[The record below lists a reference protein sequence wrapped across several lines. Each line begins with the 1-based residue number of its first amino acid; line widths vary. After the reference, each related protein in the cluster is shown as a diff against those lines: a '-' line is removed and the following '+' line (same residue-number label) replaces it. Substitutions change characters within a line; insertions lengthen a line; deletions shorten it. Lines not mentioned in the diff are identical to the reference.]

1 MNSQVGGEVEEVVPS
16 ARRLSE
22 TLRDTGHDFNTAVA
36 DLIDNCISADATE
49 VKITARFNEGDPWI
63 RIADNGKGMS
73 PDVLNEALRFGS
85 EVEQYAADDLGKFG
99 IGLKTA
105 SHSQCRRLIVA
116 TRPRKTSPIHC
127 RVHDLDHLGTSNRWE
142 IQVLAAS
149 AVPVRASE
157 PLSRDRVGTV
167 ILWENL
173 DRLRNYAA
181 PAGKQARDGFNRRL
195 DDLNQHLGTVF
206 HRFIEGSVPRRSRL
220 KISIENEVVRAWD
233 PFCRNAS
240 QTETWQEQQYEVHAG
255 KVRGAALL
263 TPYVLPTSHDFPTK
277 ESHSAAGGRRGW
289 NESQGFWIYRSHRLI
304 QDGGWC
310 GIRKRDEHIKLARA
324 AIDFEPA
331 MDVAFRIDLGKMRVF
346 LPEEMRAEMK
356 GFISQYVR
364 QARKRYDAGESA
376 AAGTGSRSGKAG
388 TRTGARGGNTATQT
402 GKAGRRTAVRIAD
415 ALEKAASNTDT
426 VDALESIKSEVRRID
441 DRSADDLGWR

>member
-1 MNSQVGGEVEEVVPS
+1 MSSQIDGEFENVVPS

-36 DLIDNCISADATE
+36 DLIDNCISAGATE

-63 RIADNGKGMS
+63 RIADNGGGMS

-116 TRPRKTSPIHC
+116 TRPRKNSPIHC
-127 RVHDLDHLGTSNRWE
+127 RVHDLDHLGASNRWE
-142 IQVLAAS
+142 IEVVPAD

-167 ILWENL
+167 VLWEKL

-181 PAGKQARDGFNRRL
+181 PAGRHARDGFNRRL
-195 DDLNQHLGTVF
+195 DELNEYLGMVF
-206 HRFIEGSVPRRSRL
+206 HRFLDGSVPKRPRL
-220 KISIENEVVRAWD
+220 KISIGNEVVSAWD
-233 PFCRNAS
+233 PFCRDAP
-240 QTETWQEQQYEVHAG
+240 QTETWPEQLYEVHAG
-255 KVRGAALL
+255 NLRGAAQL
-263 TPYVLPTSHDFPTK
+263 TPYVLPTSHEFETS

-289 NESQGFWIYRSHRLI
+289 NESQGFWIYRANRLI

-310 GIRKRDEHIKLARA
+310 NIRKRDEHIKLARA

-331 MDVAFRIDLGKMRVF
+331 MDAAFRIDLGKMRVI
-346 LPEEMRAEMK
+346 LPEELREELK
-356 GFISQYVR
+356 SFVGQYTR
-364 QARKRYDAGESA
+364 EARKRYDAGESHA
-376 AAGTGSRSGKAG
+376 PGGGRQAGSGNK
-388 TRTGARGGNTATQT
+388 RRGARGGSSSTQT
-402 GKAGRRTAVRIAD
+402 GKAGRRTAARIAA
-415 ALEKAASNTDT
+415 ALEAAATNTDT
-426 VDALESIKSEVRRID
+426 IEALESIKAEVRRID
-441 DRSADDLGWR
+441 DRSAGDLGWR

>member
-1 MNSQVGGEVEEVVPS
+1 MSSLGDGDVKEVVPS

-63 RIADNGKGMS
+63 RIADNGKGMN
-73 PDVLNEALRFGS
+73 PEVLNEALRFGS

-116 TRPRKTSPIHC
+116 TRPHKTSPIHC
-127 RVHDLDHLGTSNRWE
+127 RVHDLDHLGASNRWE
-142 IQVLAAS
+142 IQVLSAD

-157 PLSRDRVGTV
+157 PLSRDRTGTV
-167 ILWENL
+167 VLWENL
-173 DRLRNYAA
+173 DRLLNYAV

-195 DDLNQHLGTVF
+195 DELNQHLGMVF
-206 HRFIEGSVPRRSRL
+206 HRFIEGSVPKRSRL
-220 KISIENEVVRAWD
+220 RISIGHEVVRAWD
-233 PFCRNAS
+233 PFCCNTP
-240 QTETWQEQQYEVHAG
+240 QTETWQEQQYEVHANNL
-255 KVRGAALL
+255 RGAALL

-289 NESQGFWIYRSHRLI
+289 NESQGFWIYRANRLI

-310 GIRKRDEHIKLARA
+310 NIRKRDEHTKLARA
-324 AIDFEPA
+324 SIDFEPA
-331 MDVAFRIDLGKMRVF
+331 MDSAFRIDLGKMRVI
-346 LPEEMRAEMK
+346 LPEEMRTEMK
-356 GFISQYVR
+356 DFISQYVR
-364 QARKRYDAGESA
+364 QARERYDAGESSTR
-376 AAGTGSRSGKAG
+376 GTGRKSGKAG
-388 TRTGARGGNTATQT
+388 KRGSAGSGKTSTQT
-402 GKAGRRTAVRIAD
+402 GKAGRRTAQRIAA
-415 ALEKAASNTDT
+415 ALEAAADNTGT
-426 VDALESIKSEVRRID
+426 VDALKSIKTEVRRID

>member
-1 MNSQVGGEVEEVVPS
+1 MSSQIDVEVKEVVPS

-36 DLIDNCISADATE
+36 DLIDNCISAGATE

-63 RIADNGKGMS
+63 RIADNGSGMD
-73 PDVLNEALRFGS
+73 PEVLNEALRFGS

-116 TRPRKTSPIHC
+116 TRPRKNSPIHC
-127 RVHDLDHLGTSNRWE
+127 RVHDLDHLGASNRWE
-142 IQVLAAS
+142 IEVVPAD

-167 ILWENL
+167 VLWENL

-181 PAGKQARDGFNRRL
+181 PAGKHARHGFNRRL
-195 DDLNQHLGTVF
+195 DELNEYLGMVF
-206 HRFIEGSVPRRSRL
+206 HRFLEGSVPKRPRL
-220 KISIENEVVRAWD
+220 KISIENEVVSAWD
-233 PFCRNAS
+233 PFCRNAP
-240 QTETWQEQQYEVHAG
+240 QTETWPEQPYELHAG
-255 KVRGAALL
+255 NLRGAALL
-263 TPYVLPTSHDFPTK
+263 TPYVLPTSHQFETN

-289 NESQGFWIYRSHRLI
+289 NESQGLWIYRANRLI

-310 GIRKRDEHIKLARA
+310 NIRKRDEHIKLARA

-331 MDVAFRIDLGKMRVF
+331 MDAAFRIDLGKMRVT
-346 LPEEMRAEMK
+346 LPDELRNDMKAFVSQWVRHAED
-356 GFISQYVR
+356 
-364 QARKRYDAGESA
+364 RYRAGESDA
-376 AAGTGSRSGKAG
+376 AKARRRSGKTGKQAG
-388 TRTGARGGNTATQT
+388 GGSGGASTQT
-402 GKAGRRTAVRIAD
+402 GKAGRRTAARIAA
-415 ALEKAASNTDT
+415 ALEEAANNTDT
-426 VDALESIKSEVRRID
+426 VEALESIKSEVRRID
-441 DRSADDLGWR
+441 DRSASDLGWR

>member
-1 MNSQVGGEVEEVVPS
+1 MSSLGDGEVKEVVPS

-63 RIADNGKGMS
+63 RIADNGKGMN
-73 PDVLNEALRFGS
+73 PEVLNEALRFGS

-116 TRPRKTSPIHC
+116 TRPSKTNPIRC
-127 RVHDLDHLGTSNRWE
+127 RVHDLDHLGASNRWE
-142 IQVLAAS
+142 IQVLAAD

-157 PLSRDRVGTV
+157 PLSRDRTGTV
-167 ILWENL
+167 VLWENL
-173 DRLRNYAA
+173 DRLLNYAV

-195 DDLNQHLGTVF
+195 EELNRHLAMVF
-206 HRFIEGSVPRRSRL
+206 HRFIEGRVPRRSRL
-220 KISIENEVVRAWD
+220 KISIENQVVRAWD
-233 PFCRNAS
+233 PFCRDAQ
-240 QTETWQEQQYEVHAG
+240 QTDTWQEQEYEVHAG
-255 KVRGAALL
+255 NLRGAALL
-263 TPYVLPTSHDFPTK
+263 TPYVLPTIHDFASR
-277 ESHSAAGGRRGW
+277 ESHSAASGRRGW
-289 NESQGFWIYRSHRLI
+289 NESQGFWIYRANRLI

-310 GIRKRDEHIKLARA
+310 NIRKRDEHTKLARA

-331 MDVAFRIDLGKMRVF
+331 MDAAFRVDLGKMRVT
-346 LPEEMRAEMK
+346 LPEEMRVEMK
-356 GFISQYVR
+356 DFITQYTR
-364 QARKRYDAGESA
+364 QARDRYDAGESSA
-376 AAGTGSRSGKAG
+376 SGTGRQSGKTGKRAG
-388 TRTGARGGNTATQT
+388 TRSGRTATQT
-402 GKAGRRTAVRIAD
+402 GKAGRRTATRIAA
-415 ALEKAASNTDT
+415 ALESAASNTDT
-426 VDALESIKSEVRRID
+426 VDALESIKAEVRRID